1 MKTYLVG
8 AAVAAALCVVPA
20 IAKEKK
26 GLDVSAGTI
35 VFYEG
40 PSYTGQAQDFDS
52 RRTSVDLGFNIK
64 SIALHEGEK
73 WRICAKPRL
82 REPCLV
88 LTQSVPDAGALGIYG
103 GIGSLEPV
111 KE

>member
-1 MKTYLVG
+1 MKMYLVG
-8 AAVAAALCVVPA
+8 AAVALALSAMPA
-20 IAKEKK
+20 LAKEKK

-64 SIALHEGEK
+64 SIAIHEGEK

-82 REPCLV
+82 RDPCLV
-88 LTQSVPDAGALGIYG
+88 LTESVPDAGTLGIYG

>member
-1 MKTYLVG
+1 MNRYWIG
-8 AAVAAALCVVPA
+8 AAVAAALFAAPGL
-20 IAKEKK
+20 AKEKK

-64 SIALHEGEK
+64 SIAVHDGEK

-88 LTQSVPDAGALGIYG
+88 LTQSVPDASTLGVYG